1 METNFTSEP
10 WEQSLAQVRKV
21 SPNPELFKR
30 IQNAIPTHEK
40 VSNLTVWLVAASLIA
55 LVAVNFLMLQHKSST
70 ATETKLTLVESNLN
84 QSNQL
89 YY

>member
-21 SPNPELFKR
+21 SPSPELFKR

-40 VSNLTVWLVAASLIA
+40 VSHLTVWLVAASLIA
-55 LVAVNFLMLQHKSST
+55 LVAVNFLMLQHKT
-70 ATETKLTLVESNLN
+70 ATASETKLTLVETNLN

>member
-1 METNFTSEP
+1 MQTNFTSEP

-21 SPNPELFKR
+21 SPSPELFKR

-40 VSNLTVWLVAASLIA
+40 VPHLTVWLVAASLVA
-55 LVAVNFLMLQHKSST
+55 LVAVNFLMLQHKT
-70 ATETKLTLVESNLN
+70 ATASETNLTLVETNLN

>member
-40 VSNLTVWLVAASLIA
+40 VSNLTVWLVAASLVA
-55 LVAVNFLMLQHKSST
+55 LVAVNFLMLQHKTAT